1 MSNPQS
7 SLCKRSSNKF
17 SSDNSN
23 VLTDKIG
30 FCFRNRKFSPLIQIQ
45 LDCKQIL
52 LDVNWFN
59 KTIWKSA
66 LSKAM
71 RDVLLY
77 HISVLKTRTGLLTC
91 Q

>member
-1 MSNPQS
+1 MSNPHS
-7 SLCKRSSNKF
+7 SLCKRPSNKF
-17 SSDNSN
+17 SSDNLN

-30 FCFRNRKFSPLIQIQ
+30 FCFRKRNFSPLIQIQ

-52 LDVNWFN
+52 LDINWFH

-77 HISVLKTRTGLLTC
+77 HISVLKT
-91 Q
+91 

>member
-30 FCFRNRKFSPLIQIQ
+30 FCFRNRNFSPLIQIQ